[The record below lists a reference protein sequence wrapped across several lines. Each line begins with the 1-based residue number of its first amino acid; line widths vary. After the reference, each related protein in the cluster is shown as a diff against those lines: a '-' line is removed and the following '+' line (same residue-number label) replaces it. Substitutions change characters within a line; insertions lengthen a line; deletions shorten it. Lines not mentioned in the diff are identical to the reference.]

1 MGKSELRQKASE
13 SRNMAKLAGI
23 MLLAFVVGICRC
35 KLNSAQDSDS
45 VWSADQ
51 KRASKSV
58 KDLLLRR
65 DAAARFQRDLP
76 NFDITVVDPM
86 PNNLVV
92 DPDSIMISEERR
104 EFGKKIV
111 PLPSF
116 PEFNL
121 A

>member
-1 MGKSELRQKASE
+1 MGGLRRKASE
-13 SRNMAKLAGI
+13 SRNMAKLACI

-51 KRASKSV
+51 KRESKSL

-76 NFDITVVDPM
+76 ISDNMVVVAPER
-86 PNNLVV
+86 VV
-92 DPDSIMISEERR
+92 DPDSISAE
-104 EFGKKIV
+104 IV

>member
-1 MGKSELRQKASE
+1 MGGLRRKASE
-13 SRNMAKLAGI
+13 NRNMAKLACI

-45 VWSADQ
+45 VLSADQ
-51 KRASKSV
+51 KRESKGL

-65 DAAARFQRDLP
+65 DAAARFQRGLP
-76 NFDITVVDPM
+76 NFANV
-86 PNNLVV
+86 VV
-92 DPDSIMISEERR
+92 DPDTIMISEERR
-104 EFGKKIV
+104 EFRKKIV

-121 A
+121 